1 MRIVRDLLR
10 LSAAGMSKR
19 KIAASVEVSATAA
32 LDCIGRARCAGLS
45 RPPPEGLT
53 DEMLGSALRAA
64 FDGDQGS
71 SAAAELVAVHRELRR
86 PGIGLQLSWE
96 EHLVVYPDGYDY
108 RRFRELHRAREARLS
123 PAMR

>member
-86 PGIGLQLSWE
+86 PGISRSGSDRGSANSAPLDSR
-96 EHLVVYPDGYDY
+96 GIGTICGKS
-108 RRFRELHRAREARLS
+108 A
-123 PAMR
+123 